1 MQRISVINRS
11 QYLSFLF
18 INEVVLFTNVILSI
32 VNFIVLLSEV
42 KKQMKKKIS
51 DVMDDDSDDEDDGG
65 FSDEE
70 VDFEGDED
78 FADAFKEYD
87 EDMID
92 EENIEFSEDG
102 KDLL

>member
-1 MQRISVINRS
+1 MKLYS
-11 QYLSFLF
+11 
-18 INEVVLFTNVILSI
+18 TNVILSI
-32 VNFIVLLSEV
+32 VYFIVLLSEV

-51 DVMDDDSDDEDDGG
+51 DVMDEDSGDEDDGD

-92 EENIEFSEDG
+92 EENSIV
-102 KDLL
+102 

>member
-1 MQRISVINRS
+1 MKLYS
-11 QYLSFLF
+11 
-18 INEVVLFTNVILSI
+18 TNALLSI

-51 DVMDDDSDDEDDGG
+51 DVMDYDSGDDDGG

>member
-51 DVMDDDSDDEDDGG
+51 DVMDDDSDDDDGG

>member
-1 MQRISVINRS
+1 MKLYS
-11 QYLSFLF
+11 
-18 INEVVLFTNVILSI
+18 TNVILSI
-32 VNFIVLLSEV
+32 VYFIVLLSEV

-51 DVMDDDSDDEDDGG
+51 DVMDEDSGDEDDGD

>member
-1 MQRISVINRS
+1 MKMYS
-11 QYLSFLF
+11 
-18 INEVVLFTNVILSI
+18 TNAILSI

-51 DVMDDDSDDEDDGG
+51 DVMDYDSGDEDDDGG